1 MISMAE
7 EGMMS
12 FSMMSVVEDA
22 LKQHGSRLNDID
34 FASRKAEETS
44 TRRYEAARWLRK
56 IVGVVC
62 SKDLPA
68 EPSEED
74 FRLGLRSGIILCNAI
89 NKVQPGAVPKV
100 VEVPNDTVVIPDGA
114 ALMAYQYF
122 ENVRN
127 FLVAVEEMGLPTFE
141 ASDLEQ
147 GGKTA
152 RIVICV
158 LALKSFHDWKLSG
171 GNGQFKLG
179 GCTKTPSVGKGFVRK
194 CSEPFM
200 NSISRASSVS
210 GKSVDTYVNEQC
222 GDFSLDFSDMSNSHS
237 LSVMIRALIMDK
249 KQEEISYIVENVLSR
264 VMEEFE
270 RHLANQTESVKLTP
284 ETMSVSGQNSS
295 PTESPKAETQAN
307 NLPSVSGNFVKNVD
321 DIRTDKVCETVHDII
336 EDKFQMYAPGP
347 CEESVRRL
355 KKQISLFEKQ
365 KNDIQGL
372 KHTVHTTK
380 ISMQLLQTKYHEEF
394 SNLGK
399 HLHTLAHAAS
409 GYQRVLEEN
418 RRLYNQVQD
427 LKGNIRVY
435 CRVRPFLPGQA
446 DGFTTVENIDEG
458 NITITNPVKY
468 CKDGKKTFNF
478 NKVFGSSAT
487 QAEVYL
493 DMQPLVR
500 SCLDG
505 YNVCIFAYGQT
516 GSGKT
521 YTMTGP
527 NDITEETY
535 GVNYRALNDLFQ
547 LAEQRKTTF
556 SYEVSVQMM
565 EIYNEQ
571 VRDLLVT
578 DGSNK
583 RLEIRNSSQ
592 TGINV
597 PDATR
602 LPVSTTT
609 DVINLMNLGHK
620 NRAVCSTAMND
631 RSSRSHS
638 CMMVHVQG
646 KDLTSG
652 TTLRGCMHLVDLA
665 GSERVDKSE
674 VTGDRLKEAQHI
686 NKSLAALGDVIAALS
701 QKNAHV
707 PYRNSKLTQL
717 LQDSLGGQAKTL
729 MFVHI
734 SPEADAIG
742 ETISTLKFAERVS
755 TVELGAARANKDS
768 SSDVRDLKE
777 QISTLKAALARKDEE
792 MERLSHSFS
801 STPETVSV
809 KSTTSSPSHPSH
821 RPSKDGPS
829 GRRSP
834 VRDASNSK
842 GKSNTTVKP
851 RRKSLDPNDIIANAA
866 LWPTLSGGKADEK
879 VVSTSA
885 DHVEKDTDT
894 SLESSEKL
902 YQVFGLDDTPKEP
915 DDILIS
921 NDNKDSQDSDG
932 VQISMFDPVTPDS
945 IDDLDI
951 ATSDSSELDYQ
962 IHLPRIGSLP
972 NLVGS
977 KIKKPQVK
985 TSRSPEKRSLIPMPP
1000 TRRLSN
1006 GASPSVVK
1014 NGRQSVYTKRKTTNV
1029 K

>member
-1 MISMAE
+1 MVMTS
-7 EGMMS
+7 EGGMLS
-12 FSMMSVVEDA
+12 FSVMSVVEDA
-22 LKQHGSRLNDID
+22 LKQQNVTRLNDVD
-34 FASRKAEETS
+34 FASRKAEEAS

-100 VEVPNDTVVIPDGA
+100 VEVPNDAVIIPDGA

-152 RIVICV
+152 RIVISV
-158 LALKSFHDWKLSG
+158 LALKSFHDWKLAGGSG
-171 GNGQFKLG
+171 PFKFG
-179 GCTKTPSVGKGFVRK
+179 GSTKTPSIGKGFIRK
-194 CSEPFM
+194 SSEPFM

-210 GKSVDTYVNEQC
+210 EMSLDTSVNEQF
-222 GDFSLDFSDMSNSHS
+222 GDHGLDFSNMSKSQS
-237 LSVMIRALIMDK
+237 LNVMIRALLMDK
-249 KQEEISYIVENVLSR
+249 KQEDIPSIVETVLSR
-264 VMEEFE
+264 VMEECE
-270 RHLANQTESVKLTP
+270 RRLASETESVKLTP
-284 ETMSVSGQNSS
+284 ETMSVSGQNTS
-295 PTESPKAETQAN
+295 PTESPKAETQGNA
-307 NLPSVSGNFVKNVD
+307 LSSFSGDFIKSD
-321 DIRTDKVCETVHDII
+321 DDATTDKASDTEQDI
-336 EDKFQMYAPGP
+336 EVDKVQMYAP

-355 KKQISLFEKQ
+355 KKQNSLFKKQ
-365 KNDIQGL
+365 KSDIQGL
-372 KHTVHTTK
+372 KHIVHTTK
-380 ISMQLLQTKYHEEF
+380 SSIQLLQMKYQEEF
-394 SNLGK
+394 CNLGK
-399 HLHTLAHAAS
+399 HLHSVTQAAS

-446 DGFTTVENIDEG
+446 DGFTTVEHIEEG

-468 CKDGKKTFNF
+468 SKDGKKTFNF

-547 LAEQRKTTF
+547 LAEERKATLI
-556 SYEVSVQMM
+556 YEVSVQMM

-571 VRDLLVT
+571 VRDLLAT
-578 DGSNK
+578 D
-583 RLEIRNSSQ
+583 EIRNSSQ

-602 LPVSTTT
+602 LPVSTTE
-609 DVINLMNLGHK
+609 DVISLMNLGHK
-620 NRAVCSTAMND
+620 NRAVSSTAMND

-638 CMMVHVQG
+638 CMTVHVQG

-652 TTLRGCMHLVDLA
+652 TMLRGGMHLVDLA

-686 NKSLAALGDVIAALS
+686 NKSLAALGDVIASLS
-701 QKNAHV
+701 LKNAHV

-768 SSDVRDLKE
+768 ASDVRDLKE
-777 QISTLKAALARKDEE
+777 QISTLKAALAKKDEE
-792 MERLSHSFS
+792 IQQLSRSFAS
-801 STPETVSV
+801 IPETPSMR
-809 KSTTSSPSHPSH
+809 STASSLMHPSF
-821 RPSKDGPS
+821 RPSKDGPI

-834 VRDASNSK
+834 AKDSSNTK
-842 GKSNTTVKP
+842 GKSNAAGKP
-851 RRKSLDPNDIIANAA
+851 RRKSLDPNNTLPNAA
-866 LWPTLSGGKADEK
+866 PKADEEK
-879 VVSTSA
+879 VPTSG
-885 DHVEKDTDT
+885 DRVEKESDSPIERSEETR
-894 SLESSEKL
+894 ESSDND
-902 YQVFGLDDTPKEP
+902 YQDFGLDVISKEP
-915 DDILIS
+915 YDILIS
-921 NDNKDSQDSDG
+921 SVTKDIQDGD
-932 VQISMFDPVTPDS
+932 VQISMFDPETPDS
-945 IDDLDI
+945 LDELDV

-962 IHLPRIGSLP
+962 IHLPRIASLP
-972 NLVGS
+972 NLMGS
-977 KIKKPQVK
+977 KSKKPQVK
-985 TSRSPEKRSLIPMPP
+985 TSRSPERRSPIPVPP
-1000 TRRLSN
+1000 ARRLSS
-1006 GASPSVVK
+1006 GATPSSAVK
-1014 NGRQSVYTKRKTTNV
+1014 NGRQPVYAKRKPTNV